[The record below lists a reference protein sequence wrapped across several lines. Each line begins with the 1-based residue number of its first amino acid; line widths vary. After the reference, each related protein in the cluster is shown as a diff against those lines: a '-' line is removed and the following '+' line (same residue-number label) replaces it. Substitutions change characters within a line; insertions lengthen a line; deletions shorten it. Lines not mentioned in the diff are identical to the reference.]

1 MDGNAQEFSTHAE
14 ELVDKYAKLVYQL
27 AYARTRSR
35 EAAEDIFQDVFLRL
49 VSKRPVFDSE
59 EHEKAWFC
67 RVTVNCANSYWRNPF
82 RRRTQPL
89 DETRAGELAA
99 PAPRR
104 AAGRWTPAWT
114 GFPHS
119 CAPWSISTTT
129 RAIPARRLPPCWA
142 RGSPPCGWPSC
153 GPGSSCGI
161 LGKKEGIPV
170 FEHEYQSRFDAVA
183 PSPELV
189 ADTKIRLRAA
199 LAGKQRPRRHLTR
212 RGLAAL
218 AAAAVLTVSALA
230 AAPAVWQT
238 IQKDLGNRAPYAAQV
253 LGCCEDQGVRIEV
266 QAALADTRVTRL
278 YFTVQDLTGN
288 TLDADTTSDL
298 TLSLETNGRFD
309 RGNGGKGLEVLSY
322 DPEQRLATLV
332 YSLGT
337 AELAGSPP
345 TQVRL
350 EASCFIP
357 GHRQARLALNQEE
370 LPAQTLE
377 SSVTDTGV
385 TVLQPDQNHM
395 ALEKD
400 GAVSISSM
408 GFAADGRYH
417 VRFVQEGTIFPLM
430 DNGSP
435 CYVEYYLYDPE
446 NPDRWP
452 QQDVGDVICT
462 DVQDGWD
469 VCLPSLTPD
478 TLKYL
483 ELVQLR
489 TDYAAGGGR
498 LEGNWKITVPVEV
511 MALRAATPATTLVF
525 PYTHGGEMPFG
536 HDWDARLK
544 QLTVSPL
551 SVCADFITPEGQEYP
566 CQLTGTELSLTVTL
580 ADGSVLTP
588 AYYDEVWSQRTGW
601 VMWEFEAPI
610 QPEQVRSVTL
620 NGQSVPFP

>member
-1 MDGNAQEFSTHAE
+1 M
-14 ELVDKYAKLVYQL
+14 
-27 AYARTRSR
+27 
-35 EAAEDIFQDVFLRL
+35 
-49 VSKRPVFDSE
+49 
-59 EHEKAWFC
+59 
-67 RVTVNCANSYWRNPF
+67 
-82 RRRTQPL
+82 
-89 DETRAGELAA
+89 
-99 PAPRR
+99 
-104 AAGRWTPAWT
+104 
-114 GFPHS
+114 
-119 CAPWSISTTT
+119 
-129 RAIPARRLPPCWA
+129 
-142 RGSPPCGWPSC
+142 
-153 GPGSSCGI
+153 
-161 LGKKEGIPV
+161 

-238 IQKDLGNRAPYAAQV
+238 IQKDLGNRAP
-253 LGCCEDQGVRIEV
+253 C
-266 QAALADTRVTRL
+266 
-278 YFTVQDLTGN
+278 
-288 TLDADTTSDL
+288 
-298 TLSLETNGRFD
+298 
-309 RGNGGKGLEVLSY
+309 
-322 DPEQRLATLV
+322 
-332 YSLGT
+332 
-337 AELAGSPP
+337 
-345 TQVRL
+345 
-350 EASCFIP
+350 
-357 GHRQARLALNQEE
+357 HRQARLALNREE

-462 DVQDGWD
+462 AVQDGWD

-489 TDYAAGGGR
+489 TEYAAGGGR

-551 SVCADFITPEGQEYP
+551 SVCADFVTPEGQEYP
-566 CQLTGTELSLTVTL
+566 CQLTGTELSLLPSLWPT
-580 ADGSVLTP
+580 
-588 AYYDEVWSQRTGW
+588 
-601 VMWEFEAPI
+601 APCSHRPI
-610 QPEQVRSVTL
+610 MTRCGASGQV
-620 NGQSVPFP
+620 G